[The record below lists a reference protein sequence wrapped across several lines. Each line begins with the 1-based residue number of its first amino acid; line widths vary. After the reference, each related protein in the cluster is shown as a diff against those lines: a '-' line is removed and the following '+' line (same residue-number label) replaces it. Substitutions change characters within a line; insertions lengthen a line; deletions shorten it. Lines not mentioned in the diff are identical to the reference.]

1 MMQIVDCGFR
11 IDERHKAQGTRRK
24 EESAALIIRIPEG
37 ASFACDRRIYELRD
51 CGLGRAGGR
60 GKDSWQEADGSG
72 QNKDGGKIANCE
84 FGIEV
89 LRD

>member
-51 CGLGRAGGR
+51 CGLGRAGGIE
-60 GKDSWQEADGSG
+60 KIKVSG
-72 QNKDGGKIANCE
+72 FRFQCSGVSFRAS
-84 FGIEV
+84 FS
-89 LRD
+89 